1 MPEPFWSSADTV
13 VVDEEEEPA
22 SASASLVVHRFLSG
36 GTIRPIDGNDVEV
49 EDLKAFPK
57 NKLSFD
63 AISPL
68 PHKRK
73 GFKNFSGLWSCL
85 SHLSNNKEIEI

>member
-1 MPEPFWSSADTV
+1 M

-22 SASASLVVHRFLSG
+22 SASASLVVHRFLCG
-36 GTIRPIDGNDVEV
+36 GTLRPIDGNAVEE

-63 AISPL
+63 AISFSPTQT
-68 PHKRK
+68 PDSRISVVY
-73 GFKNFSGLWSCL
+73 GFVDQT
-85 SHLSNNKEIEI
+85 IEQHNPWVSWA